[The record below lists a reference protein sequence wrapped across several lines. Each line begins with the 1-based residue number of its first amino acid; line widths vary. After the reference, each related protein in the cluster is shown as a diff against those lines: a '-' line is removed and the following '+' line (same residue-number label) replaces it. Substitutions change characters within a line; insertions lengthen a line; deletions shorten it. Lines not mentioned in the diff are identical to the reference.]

1 MHESGQRVR
10 IMSEALPYIQRF
22 RDSIIVIK
30 YGGSAMTDDKL
41 RHGFARDVALLKEV
55 GMNPVIVHGGG
66 PRISQ
71 NLERAGVE
79 TRFVEG
85 MRVTDAAA
93 MRVVAETL
101 AEVNRGIV
109 ESIVAHGGD
118 AKGFTGSDGDDVIV
132 ARKLPPVGGEDLG
145 QVGEVAQVSY
155 RLANFA
161 HRQAAVPVVAP
172 VGAGRDGLAYNINAD
187 LAATGIAT
195 YLKAE
200 KFILL
205 TNTVGLL
212 DTDGALISETTW
224 SQVEKLVKQG
234 VIHGGMLPKVTCAFD
249 SVKNGVR
256 SAHIIDGRVEHALL
270 LELLTDE
277 GVGTMIR

>member
-1 MHESGQRVR
+1 VTSRVR
-10 IMSEALPYIQRF
+10 NAHTDYWPCRQSGSRPACPHRMDYTLKPTDYGVVRWRDCADMGWRF
-22 RDSIIVIK
+22 TLDS
-30 YGGSAMTDDKL
+30 
-41 RHGFARDVALLKEV
+41 
-55 GMNPVIVHGGG
+55 P
-66 PRISQ
+66 
-71 NLERAGVE
+71 
-79 TRFVEG
+79 
-85 MRVTDAAA
+85 
-93 MRVVAETL
+93 AEC
-101 AEVNRGIV
+101 
-109 ESIVAHGGD
+109 
-118 AKGFTGSDGDDVIV
+118 
-132 ARKLPPVGGEDLG
+132 RKWADF
-145 QVGEVAQVSY
+145 Q
-155 RLANFA
+155 LANFA

>member
-1 MHESGQRVR
+1 MRQPGQRVR
-10 IMSEALPYIQRF
+10 ILSEALPYIQRF

-30 YGGSAMTDDKL
+30 YGGSAMTDEKL
-41 RHGFARDVALLKEV
+41 RHGFARDVTLLKAV

-79 TRFVEG
+79 TRFVDG

-109 ESIVAHGGD
+109 ESIVSHGGD
-118 AKGFTGSDGDDVIV
+118 AKGFSGSDGDDVIV
-132 ARKLPPVGGEDLG
+132 ARKLAHAGGEDLG
-145 QVGEVAQVSY
+145 QVGEVAAVSY

-161 HRQAAVPVVAP
+161 HRQSAVPVVAP
-172 VGAGRDGLAYNINAD
+172 VGAGKDGLAYNINAD

-212 DTDGALISETTW
+212 DTDGTLVSETTW
-224 SQVEKLVKQG
+224 SQVAKLVKQG